1 VAASPVLTPPP
12 GNPRFPLLD
21 SMRAIAAL
29 SIVAYHVAFFAR
41 ATEHGVSGALLS
53 RLGVGV
59 TIFFV
64 ISGFVLYRPMVR
76 ARWDGEPP
84 RPLRDYARRRA
95 LRIVPAY
102 WLALTVLAIYPG
114 LLGVFS
120 DRCWVYSGFAQVY
133 SGDTILKG
141 IGPAWSLCTELLFY
155 AALPF
160 LAVALGRAWRGGR
173 RRGVRAELAVLAG
186 LGLASLGFRAA
197 IELGDGASYL
207 TQTILGTFDGFALGM
222 ALAVASVALADG
234 RERPA
239 AVRLVAARPAVAW
252 ALALACFAAAAA
264 IAGPDPAFL
273 FGSSDTPAGE
283 ALAVRLLGLVCAVA
297 LLAPAMFGDDAGGA
311 TRRLLAW
318 PALAW
323 LGAISYGIYLWHY
336 PIIQRVTVG
345 PDMEGFPGG
354 SAWRIAAISLPIVIA
369 CAALS
374 YHLLERPLLRRVRR
388 RPAAVAPTGP
398 PPAPARVSP
407 PP

>member
-1 VAASPVLTPPP
+1 MAASPVLTPPP

-29 SIVAYHVAFFAR
+29 SIVAYHVAFFSR

-59 TIFFV
+59 TVFFV

-84 RPLRDYARRRA
+84 RPLRRLRAPAA

-114 LLGVFS
+114 LLGVFT
-120 DRCWVYSGFAQVY
+120 DQWWVYYGFMQIY
-133 SGDTILKG
+133 SADTILKG

-160 LAVALGRAWRGGR
+160 LAVALGRVWRGGR
-173 RRGVRAELAVLAG
+173 RRGVRAELAVLAA

-239 AVRLVAARPAVAW
+239 AVRLVAARPGVAW
-252 ALALACFAAAAA
+252 AIALACFAASAA

-273 FGSSDTPAGE
+273 LGTGTPAGE
-283 ALAVRLLGLVCAVA
+283 ALAVRVLGLLTAVA
-297 LLAPAMFGDDAGGA
+297 LLAPAMFADDAGGA
-311 TRRLLAW
+311 PRRAARAPVRW
-318 PALAW
+318 
-323 LGAISYGIYLWHY
+323 
-336 PIIQRVTVG
+336 R
-345 PDMEGFPGG
+345 G
-354 SAWRIAAISLPIVIA
+354 SARS
-369 CAALS
+369 
-374 YHLLERPLLRRVRR
+374 
-388 RPAAVAPTGP
+388 PTASTSGTT
-398 PPAPARVSP
+398 RSSSG
-407 PP
+407 

>member
-1 VAASPVLTPPP
+1 VAASPVTAPPP

-21 SMRAIAAL
+21 AMRAIAAL

-41 ATEHGVSGALLS
+41 ATEHGAVGALLS
-53 RLGVGV
+53 RLGLGV

-84 RPLRDYARRRA
+84 RPPRDYARRRA

-114 LLGVFS
+114 LLGVFGE
-120 DRCWVYSGFAQVY
+120 RWWVYYGFGQVY

-141 IGPAWSLCTELLFY
+141 IGPAWSLCTELVFY

-173 RRGVRAELAVLAG
+173 QRGVRAELALLAG

-222 ALAVASVALADG
+222 GLAVASVALADG
-234 RERPA
+234 REQPR
-239 AVRLVAARPAVAW
+239 VIRLVAARPGVAW
-252 ALALACFAAAAA
+252 AVALASFGAAAA

-273 FGSSDTPAGE
+273 LGSGTPAGE
-283 ALAVRLLGLVCAVA
+283 AIAVRVLGLVTAVA
-297 LLAPAMFGDDAGGA
+297 LLAPALFGDDAGGA
-311 TRRLLAW
+311 PRRLLAL
-318 PALAW
+318 PGLAW

-345 PDMEGFPGG
+345 ADMEGFPGG
-354 SAWRIAAISLPIVIA
+354 SGWKIAAISVPIVIA
-369 CAALS
+369 CAGLS
-374 YHLLERPLLRRVRR
+374 YHLLERPLLRRVSGRR
-388 RPAAVAPTGP
+388 RPA
-398 PPAPARVSP
+398 PAPAWRQP
-407 PP
+407 

>member
-1 VAASPVLTPPP
+1 MAASPVLTPPP

-76 ARWDGEPP
+76 ARWEGEPP

-114 LLGVFS
+114 LLGVFGE
-120 DRCWVYSGFAQVY
+120 RWWVYYGFGQVY

-141 IGPAWSLCTELLFY
+141 IGPAWSLCTELVFY

-173 RRGVRAELAVLAG
+173 RRGVRAELVVLAG

-234 RERPA
+234 REPPSA
-239 AVRLVAARPAVAW
+239 IRLVAARPALAW
-252 ALALACFAAAAA
+252 AIALAAFAAAAA

-273 FGSSDTPAGE
+273 LGTGAPAGE
-283 ALAVRLLGLVCAVA
+283 AIAVRVLSLLTAVA

-311 TRRLLAW
+311 PRRLLAL
-318 PALAW
+318 PGLAW

-345 PDMEGFPGG
+345 ADMEGFPGG
-354 SAWRIAAISLPIVIA
+354 SGWRIAAVSVPIVIA

-374 YHLLERPLLRRVRR
+374 YHLLERPLLRMPWR
-388 RPAAVAPTGP
+388 
-398 PPAPARVSP
+398 APASRP
-407 PP
+407 P